1 MIYNIKKAGLKDLCD
16 ACGIDGGWQA
26 SLKSI
31 IFSLKTIMFLP
42 FVVILSMKI
51 IGFDADW

>member
-42 FVVILSMKI
+42 FVVILNMKI